1 MGARDFQRA
10 FVHQREDAVDLLLR
24 KRFQQRTN
32 LRSAALKV
40 LDKIFQVTDE
50 MLLIHQKLRRFHLLF
65 RAGAVKFP
73 QVILMVL
80 TKAAEILL
88 QFPPPFPHLFQGHLF
103 QLFRSPQSPLY
114 PAESAGRKACAV
126 GIQVFQRNGHAF
138 HFQGGLCHH
147 VLELAVFKICDGIRL
162 VRVLDRGQVFPL
174 D

>member
-65 RAGAVKFP
+65 RAGP
-73 QVILMVL
+73 
-80 TKAAEILL
+80 
-88 QFPPPFPHLFQGHLF
+88 
-103 QLFRSPQSPLY
+103 
-114 PAESAGRKACAV
+114 
-126 GIQVFQRNGHAF
+126 
-138 HFQGGLCHH
+138 
-147 VLELAVFKICDGIRL
+147 
-162 VRVLDRGQVFPL
+162 
-174 D
+174 